1 MFPWILQQYDSE
13 TLDLKDKS
21 IYRDLS
27 KVEDPNIIT
36 AREDD
41 SVLPDLLVF
50 NLVKSTLFSW
60 WIHLVLPSTKRGKRS
75 SLVIA

>member
-27 KVEDPNIIT
+27 KVGDIKTIT
-36 AREDD
+36 
-41 SVLPDLLVF
+41 
-50 NLVKSTLFSW
+50 T
-60 WIHLVLPSTKRGKRS
+60 HLMGG
-75 SLVIA
+75 